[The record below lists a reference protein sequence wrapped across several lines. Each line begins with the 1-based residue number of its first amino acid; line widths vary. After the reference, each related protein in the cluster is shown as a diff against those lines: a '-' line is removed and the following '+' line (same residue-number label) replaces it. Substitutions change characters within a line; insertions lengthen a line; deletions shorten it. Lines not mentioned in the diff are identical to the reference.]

1 MPRTCANQVR
11 GTVMVR
17 APAHHAKLA
26 RRGDIDFRIVGL
38 MSSLLQ
44 RLYKTKLALIAT
56 VFTTSGIAFLAVAR
70 WQVWGSIP
78 VGDVGSALLTTGL
91 LALAFEYFDSQDAD
105 ERLKAV
111 IDTKAPVLRDSV
123 VEGFV
128 TRPERLTSIAS
139 PETLNTVIRNCITA
153 QLSDPELAADLYT
166 NLAWQISE
174 ATKPPQYDAHV
185 TLSLA
190 PSEHGPRTGFG
201 SMFVVTT
208 RWQYRT
214 PNLPPL
220 LRFSAVTDPQVYQQL
235 TADPASIETWLL
247 HPSKDDFELLQ
258 CTINGQPQTIA
269 RRKNGNNR
277 LFTVTTNSVETS
289 GYIDVTYTHRTLVSQ
304 HGHQLFI
311 DFSTTKGLRLDFT
324 YTPECDI
331 RHVNVLP
338 YIASP
343 TQPRVER
350 SPHGITNPS
359 ISLDFG
365 DAWTFPRS
373 GVVFTWLLN
382 REVAPPTAS

>member
-1 MPRTCANQVR
+1 
-11 GTVMVR
+11 
-17 APAHHAKLA
+17 
-26 RRGDIDFRIVGL
+26 

-56 VFTTSGIAFLAVAR
+56 VFTASGIAFLVVAW

-91 LALAFEYFDSQDAD
+91 LALAFEYFDSRDAD

-111 IDTKAPVLRDSV
+111 IDIKAPVLRDSV
-123 VEGFV
+123 VDGFA
-128 TRPERLTSIAS
+128 TRPERLASIAS
-139 PETLNTVIRNCITA
+139 PETLSTVIRNCITA
-153 QLSDPELAADLYT
+153 QLSDPELAADLYA
-166 NLAWQISE
+166 NLEWQISE
-174 ATKPPQYDAHV
+174 ATKPSHYDAHV

-190 PSEHGPRTGFG
+190 PSGHGPRTGFG

-214 PNLPPL
+214 PSLPPL

-258 CTINGQPQTIA
+258 CTINGRPQIIE
-269 RRKNGNNR
+269 RQKGGNNR
-277 LFTVTTNSVETS
+277 LFTVATNSVETN
-289 GYIDVTYTHRTLVSQ
+289 GYIDVTYTHRSLVSQ

-311 DFSTTKGLRLDFT
+311 DFATTKGLRLDFT

-350 SPHGITNPS
+350 SPHGLINPS

-382 REVAPPTAS
+382 RELTPLRPHKEGALRPGAPPVVA